1 MDTQSFVYSRCIHTM
16 EGSTYVPFPVYDW
29 QTDFGCSAEWVQE
42 VCCSLIGAS
51 AALIYSPP
59 PPQTPHI
66 HIHIHIA
73 RPDSYRASFTARR
86 DIYGAAAL
94 PLHYRYVAITI
105 ELRVRLADPLKCHPS
120 IELPNA
126 HKLATVIG
134 IALTITGCTAA
145 RPAPSSHLS

>member
-1 MDTQSFVYSRCIHTM
+1 M
-16 EGSTYVPFPVYDW
+16 EDSTNASFPVYGW
-29 QTDFGCSAEWVQE
+29 QIDFGCSAEWVQE

-51 AALIYSPP
+51 AALIYSRPP

-86 DIYGAAAL
+86 DTYGTAVL

-126 HKLATVIG
+126 TVIG

>member
-1 MDTQSFVYSRCIHTM
+1 M
-16 EGSTYVPFPVYDW
+16 EDSTYASVSIYGR
-29 QTDFGCSAEWVQE
+29 QTEFGCSAEWVQE

-51 AALIYSPP
+51 AALIYSRPP

-66 HIHIHIA
+66 HIHIV

-86 DIYGAAAL
+86 DTYGTAAL

-105 ELRVRLADPLKCHPS
+105 ELHVRLADPLKCHPS

-145 RPAPSSHLS
+145 RPAPSSYLS